1 MRWRLWNARW
11 TRRFPRGL
19 KKDEQGKAV
28 LVDGKPVREFGPEDH
43 LPKDVLET
51 DAKKR
56 NPPYFEPLRHDR

>member
-1 MRWRLWNARW
+1 M
-11 TRRFPRGL
+11 
-19 KKDEQGKAV
+19 